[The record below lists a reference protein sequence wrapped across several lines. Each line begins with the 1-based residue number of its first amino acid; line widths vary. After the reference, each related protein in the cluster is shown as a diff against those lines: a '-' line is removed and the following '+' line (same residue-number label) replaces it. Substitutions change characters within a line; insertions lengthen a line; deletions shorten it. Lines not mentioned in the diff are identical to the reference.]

1 MGAVLATG
9 RQTLRANQP
18 DGVRTELVG
27 GTVERGPPWH
37 PLRLPY
43 AVGVLAGTSLLL
55 ALGLSLANGLG
66 KELARLPLRRLGTGL
81 GLGGGALALAD

>member
-1 MGAVLATG
+1 
-9 RQTLRANQP
+9 
-18 DGVRTELVG
+18 
-27 GTVERGPPWH
+27 
-37 PLRLPY
+37 LRLPY